1 MRQKSKETE
10 KPMERYFNESVET
23 ASRDELTAKQSET
36 LRKKIKQVYDNVAPY
51 RKKMDEIGVKPEDI
65 NGIEDLCKL
74 PFTAKQDLRDA
85 YPYGMFAVPM
95 KDIVRIHASSGTTG
109 KQTVVG
115 YTRNDIDI
123 WAEGAARALVAAG
136 VTENDIIHISY
147 GYGLFTG
154 GLGLHYGA
162 EKLGATVVPV
172 GTGNTARQITVMQDF
187 KSSVLCCTP
196 SYALYISD
204 VLHSQNVDM
213 STIHL
218 RCGLFGAEPWT
229 ENMRTE
235 IETRL
240 NLKNAQDIYGLSEVS
255 GPGVAFDCEYK
266 NGLHI
271 NEDHFYAEIV
281 DPESGKP
288 LPDGEYG
295 ELVFTCLTKEALPL
309 IRYNTH
315 DITCITREKC
325 SCGRTLMRMGRIT
338 GRSDDMLI
346 IRGVNVFPS
355 QIESVLLSTGDV
367 EPQYKLI
374 VDRIANRDTLEI
386 LVEVSEANFTDSVKG
401 LEALEK
407 KLSNAVE
414 STLGISAKITLVAP
428 NTIERSEG
436 KSKRVLD
443 KRKL

>member
-1 MRQKSKETE
+1 
-10 KPMERYFNESVET
+10 MERYFNESVET